1 MPVFHYEALDTRGRV
16 VQGKMQ
22 AANVEAVIAELRNV
36 QYTVTNIKEKKDYIT
51 SLKDLLYKY
60 QSVGI
65 YALAIFT
72 RQFATIFNAGL
83 PIVRGLEG
91 LAQQSLNKKLS
102 DVIVQIHDD
111 VRNGASLTR
120 AMQKHTNVFSPV
132 YIALVRAG
140 EMAGA
145 LGEILD
151 RLAILL
157 EREYALKKKVQT
169 AMVYP
174 AFVFMTAVVL
184 TFVLVTYIFPS
195 FMGLL
200 EGLDIELPWPTR
212 ILMYITNA
220 IKDPIVISLFAVIVV
235 VAGFLFRQYFMTPLG
250 KRQVDRLKIEF
261 PVVGKVNRNVAI
273 SRFCRTMGT
282 LIGSGV
288 PMIHALDV
296 VGKVSGN
303 EIISDIIDEVK
314 MSLKSGMRLSQPL
327 KAYKIFP
334 PMVTQMVAVGEETG
348 NLPETLVKLAN
359 FYDSE
364 VEAALD
370 TLISMVEPIM
380 IFVMGGI
387 VSFVLFAVFL
397 PVYAILQKF

>member
-1 MPVFHYEALDTRGRV
+1 
-16 VQGKMQ
+16 
-22 AANVEAVIAELRNV
+22 
-36 QYTVTNIKEKKDYIT
+36 
-51 SLKDLLYKY
+51 
-60 QSVGI
+60 
-65 YALAIFT
+65 
-72 RQFATIFNAGL
+72 
-83 PIVRGLEG
+83 
-91 LAQQSLNKKLS
+91 
-102 DVIVQIHDD
+102 
-111 VRNGASLTR
+111 
-120 AMQKHTNVFSPV
+120 
-132 YIALVRAG
+132 
-140 EMAGA
+140 
-145 LGEILD
+145 
-151 RLAILL
+151 
-157 EREYALKKKVQT
+157 
-169 AMVYP
+169 
-174 AFVFMTAVVL
+174 
-184 TFVLVTYIFPS
+184 
-195 FMGLL
+195 
-200 EGLDIELPWPTR
+200 
-212 ILMYITNA
+212 
-220 IKDPIVISLFAVIVV
+220 
-235 VAGFLFRQYFMTPLG
+235 
-250 KRQVDRLKIEF
+250 
-261 PVVGKVNRNVAI
+261 
-273 SRFCRTMGT
+273 MGT